1 MGSAVI
7 MERVLNL
14 FRSMLCLNEGE
25 EIEAKFS
32 DTAKERLKLSKYFV
46 VRKVLTRKKF
56 RSSIVMRVIK
66 ELWRPKVAVEAMAIR
81 EDRILLSFNIEDD
94 MRTVLSGNS
103 WFFGKLLPILAE
115 VKGLKV
121 PVNVSLRE
129 QEFWIQIH
137 GLPSSLMSV
146 RMREILGVTIG
157 RVVKTTKGAHCSTFT
172 QGSIHEFRTPFGTWL
187 KTGQPIL
194 GSLWGK
200 DIDDMDV
207 DAIRNAS
214 RALEEEVV
222 HGELKATELWA
233 EQAFKQASLDRVRDG
248 GNLLGFCPNSMGPV
262 TLVLGEMLLTG
273 SKRCIDGDVYTR
285 DRVSIGSKKN
295 SQAMEFKKCGLGF
308 QNSITVVSN
317 GRSEGLYL
325 LWKEEVEL
333 VVRSSSLNHINME
346 CKVGRS
352 LTWWRFTGFYG
363 FPNTAERHLSWT
375 RARKRKSQMNGFREA
390 MHYCQLVDLG
400 FIGSEY
406 TWTDNR
412 EDEVQFRLDR
422 ALAIQ
427 A

>member
-157 RVVKTTKGAHCSTFT
+157 RVVKVDYDSNDYK
-172 QGSIHEFRTPFGTWL
+172 R
-187 KTGQPIL
+187 
-194 GSLWGK
+194 GSLFHFYSRK

>member
-157 RVVKTTKGAHCSTFT
+157 RVVKINMDGAMNGHTNMRGVKVGWVLGGRGAAVSRRHLVVVESDSLKAIAVPNGTYIDSSAIGMIAEDVLQLASTF
-172 QGSIHEFRTPFGTWL
+172 SMARFIHVSHLCNRVAYHLAKF
-187 KTGQPIL
+187 
-194 GSLWGK
+194 
-200 DIDDMDV
+200 
-207 DAIRNAS
+207 
-214 RALEEEVV
+214 AL
-222 HGELKATELWA
+222 
-233 EQAFKQASLDRVRDG
+233 
-248 GNLLGFCPNSMGPV
+248 
-262 TLVLGEMLLTG
+262 
-273 SKRCIDGDVYTR
+273 
-285 DRVSIGSKKN
+285 
-295 SQAMEFKKCGLGF
+295 
-308 QNSITVVSN
+308 
-317 GRSEGLYL
+317 
-325 LWKEEVEL
+325 
-333 VVRSSSLNHINME
+333 SSSNNLIWIKE
-346 CKVGRS
+346 PP
-352 LTWWRFTGFYG
+352 T
-363 FPNTAERHLSWT
+363 
-375 RARKRKSQMNGFREA
+375 
-390 MHYCQLVDLG
+390 
-400 FIGSEY
+400 FIQELLLQDICNS
-406 TWTDNR
+406 
-412 EDEVQFRLDR
+412 
-422 ALAIQ
+422 A
-427 A
+427 